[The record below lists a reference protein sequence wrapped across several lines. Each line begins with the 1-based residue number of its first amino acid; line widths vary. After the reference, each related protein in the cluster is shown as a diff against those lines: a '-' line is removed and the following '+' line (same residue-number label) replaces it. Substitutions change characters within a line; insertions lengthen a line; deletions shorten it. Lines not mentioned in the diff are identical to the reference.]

1 MGKHTK
7 QSIKS
12 NSSLSKRKQHVSSTT
27 HTPAHSRATRSMSQ
41 ENSQSKQV
49 TASKKIPL
57 SQESADSKKD
67 SKKEQHSNSQTNEAT
82 KSSESNN
89 SNESSES
96 SFESLSSLLSDSQA
110 PQPTQM
116 LAQYQITSRDMQLQV
131 KIYRVKDGFTPI
143 YDVYVPSIGEH
154 TRLILEKIRQQLVK
168 EVQIDTLALSS
179 TTHAQ
184 VVTDAFTKTIV
195 RLIKQY
201 FPTAPKEHIDFF
213 VSFLALRSIGLGE
226 VDILMSDSQLEE
238 IAINGAKQPVRVYH
252 RQYGWLTTN
261 IYLESEEQIKHYSAT
276 IGRKVGRQISVLEPL
291 LDVTINVGD
300 RVNATLMPISNE
312 GNTITIRKFSAK
324 PWTITD
330 LLSHNTLSV
339 SAAALL
345 WHCMQFELSAL
356 VAGGT
361 ASGKTSMLN
370 SLSNFIPPDQR
381 ILTIEDTRE
390 IKLPDFMHCIPML
403 TRLSNAEGRGGVT
416 MLHLLQN
423 SLRMRPDRILVGEIR
438 RPQEAEVLF
447 EAIHTGHSVYATIH
461 ANTANECVSRLV
473 NAPMNIPQT
482 MLPALSLIIVQYR
495 NRRSGKRRTFEI
507 AEITPKGESRVLFSY
522 DPIKDQLKEVAQPL
536 TLFETLQT
544 FTGESIASIKKELAV
559 KEEILQLLVKHS
571 INTNEQV
578 AKYMAQYYHKPADCL
593 AQLRTY
599 KPVQEGQK
607 THQ

>member
-1 MGKHTK
+1 MHTK
-7 QSIKS
+7 RGHTSKKNQSSPTASRIAS
-12 NSSLSKRKQHVSSTT
+12 THNSPETSSQTS
-27 HTPAHSRATRSMSQ
+27 AHSPQ
-41 ENSQSKQV
+41 E
-49 TASKKIPL
+49 
-57 SQESADSKKD
+57 ESL
-67 SKKEQHSNSQTNEAT
+67 
-82 KSSESNN
+82 
-89 SNESSES
+89 
-96 SFESLSSLLSDSQA
+96 ESLSSLLSDSQA
-110 PQPTQM
+110 PRPTQV

-131 KIYRVKDGFTPI
+131 KIYRVKDGFTPM

-238 IAINGAKQPVRVYH
+238 IAINSAKQPIRVYH
-252 RQYGWLTTN
+252 RQFGWLTTN
-261 IYLESEEQIKHYSAT
+261 IFLESEEQIKHYSAT

-330 LLSHNTLSV
+330 LLTHHTLST

-381 ILTIEDTRE
+381 IITIEDTRE

-403 TRLSNAEGRGGVT
+403 TRLSNAEGRGGVS

-461 ANTANECVSRLV
+461 ANTASECVSRLV
-473 NAPMNIPQT
+473 NPPMNIPQT

-507 AEITPKGESRVLFSY
+507 AEINPQGESRVLYSY
-522 DPIKDQLKEVAQPL
+522 DPQKDQLNQVAQPI
-536 TLFETLQT
+536 TLFETLQS
-544 FTGESIASIKKELAV
+544 FTGESIASIKKELAL
-559 KEEILQLLVKHS
+559 KEQILDLLVKHS
-571 INTNEQV
+571 INTNEEV
-578 AKYMAQYYHKPADCL
+578 AKHMAHYYQNPNDCL
-593 AQLRTY
+593 AQLRAY
-599 KPVQEGQK
+599 KPVTK
-607 THQ
+607 